1 MRGNNWLVKKRELII
16 DPGLENPL
24 LKLHRTTDVK
34 SFWKA
39 VHRLLSA
46 SIANHSVGL
55 LLQQNPSVH
64 LIAKWTRSM
73 PDDFFA
79 AEALK
84 RSATRSRRKKLL
96 RFDDFFRNRSSLLR
110 SSFYRRYMAP
120 QRCAYGVTLLFWKK
134 DRLICVIAILRT
146 AKQGD
151 FSPAEVKLLRHF
163 IRKFWLRLAKSSC
176 LNGNDRCARILK
188 NSSAGC
194 RFPQLF
200 CVGT

>member
-1 MRGNNWLVKKRELII
+1 MRGNSWLVKKRELII

-24 LKLHRTTDVK
+24 LKLHRTTDAK

-79 AEALK
+79 AEAIK
-84 RSATRSRRKKLL
+84 RCATRPRRKKLL
-96 RFDDFFRNRSSLLR
+96 GFDDFFRNRSSLLR

-134 DRLICVIAILRT
+134 DRLICIIAILVY
-146 AKQGD
+146 G
-151 FSPAEVKLLRHF
+151 E
-163 IRKFWLRLAKSSC
+163 
-176 LNGNDRCARILK
+176 
-188 NSSAGC
+188 AGG
-194 RFPQLF
+194 FF
-200 CVGT
+200 AS

>member
-1 MRGNNWLVKKRELII
+1 VLFFHETLAHSLRSREVTLVPIFIQRFVEHFGDEGGLFSYCGRREGRQVRGNSWLVTKRELII

-46 SIANHSVGL
+46 SIANHCVGL

-84 RSATRSRRKKLL
+84 RCATEPRRKKLL
-96 RFDDFFRNRSSLLR
+96 RFDDFFGNRRSLLR
-110 SSFYRRYMAP
+110 SSFYRRYMAA
-120 QRCAYGVTLLFWKK
+120 QRCAYGLTLLFWKK
-134 DRLICVIAILRT
+134 EQID
-146 AKQGD
+146 
-151 FSPAEVKLLRHF
+151 LRH
-163 IRKFWLRLAKSSC
+163 RDSAY
-176 LNGNDRCARILK
+176 GEARGFFT
-188 NSSAGC
+188 N
-194 RFPQLF
+194 
-200 CVGT
+200 